1 MMTSS
6 EQNQPT
12 EDVHSVDQRSFIQRN
27 KRWLIGLGV
36 FTTIIVILV
45 AMSYLWLPGYAK
57 SQLEIRLSELLQ
69 RPVKV
74 GAIEVKLHNL
84 ELIVHDFSIG
94 EKASDAKGNHQLFS
108 LGRLYIDVS
117 IESLKH
123 RAAVIT
129 SVVLTEPKVRLS
141 RDVNNRLSIA
151 DLIEKFS
158 QPADEE
164 DIEKSEPLKF
174 SVSHIKLENGYFE
187 FDDQFKLSNH
197 KISEINFG
205 IPVIANFESTVADWI
220 EPHFNAK
227 INDSPF
233 SLEGKLRPFT
243 EKQEATLALKL
254 DNLDLTQLDHYVTLP
269 NGISF
274 NSGFLDTDLLVTFT
288 QVPNKTPDVVLSG
301 EVDLNRF
308 AMKNTTV
315 EEPYQAKFKQMKIDL
330 TKVDLMAQNP
340 SKLAVKIDDI
350 ALISIDEKNPALAL
364 ENVIVDQIDIDMN
377 RHTVALGDITLDR
390 LRTTLRR
397 DATGNIDLL
406 RLFKP
411 VDGLSDD
418 KPTKSKSIVK
428 ASPPKNTHAKN
439 QSKGS
444 AKTKAAQVKLAR
456 VPLPG
461 RKPDPNN
468 PASTQVAENK
478 AEQEPPQEVSKAIEK
493 SGQVADTGAPKQEKQ
508 ADKKAAA
515 NDAPWTIQLKSIQL
529 EKSAVRYE
537 DLNLSKV
544 PPMVVDQLE
553 IKVSDIDLEG
563 VKPLKLSVK
572 SRINE
577 RGKLKVDGNLAWAPL
592 NTDLMLDLDSV
603 NLVPLQGWAGGK
615 LNALI
620 TGGDVSFLG
629 NVKAQKNA
637 ELKFHVNG
645 DTKLYNLHVFDE
657 KNAIDLFNWKKMDI
671 TGLKIVNNPL
681 RIDMNTVTFSDF
693 YARAVLLPTGK
704 LNLVQIVNMDVV
716 DVEVDSAHNKNAVEV
731 KVVTA
736 DKNPKNPQVNPEKET
751 VIYIAKVLL
760 QRGNVNFHDR
770 FIKPNYRANLTGLNG
785 QIGPLFPGKFGVIDI
800 KGALDKTAP
809 LEIKGKIEPFSD
821 EFFLDL
827 TTKIKD
833 IDLPPFSPYSGK
845 YVGYAIEKGKLSAD
859 VTYHVEKGA
868 LTADNKIFLDQF
880 TLGEKIPSENAVS
893 LPLDLAISLLKNRKG
908 EINLHLPLK
917 GTINDPEFNLGG
929 LIFDAFVN
937 LMTKAVTAPFTLIA
951 SMFEG
956 GEELSTVSFT
966 PGFADITEETAKRL
980 KSLAEIMADKSEL
993 KLEITGYADAEQD
1006 HDGLKLAL
1014 LQDKVKAQKLTNQTQ
1029 EGVTSGALSNI
1040 QLTPEEYSKY
1050 LTAAYKKEKFE
1061 KPKNVV
1067 GLAKSLPDA
1076 EMEHLMLEHI
1086 QVNEND
1092 LATLAEQRAMSAHN
1106 WLIENGGVQ
1115 DERIFIVS
1123 ASQDDKVEEKKGGRV
1138 EFMLK

>member
-1 MMTSS
+1 MMTTS
-6 EQNQPT
+6 EQNQQT
-12 EDVHSVDQRSFIQRN
+12 EEIHSVDQRNFIQRN
-27 KRWLIGLGV
+27 KRWIIGLGV
-36 FTTIIVILV
+36 STTMIVILV

-57 SQLEIRLSELLQ
+57 SQLEIHLSELLQ

-74 GAIEVKLHNL
+74 GVIEVKLHNL
-84 ELIVHDFSIG
+84 ELIVQDFSIG
-94 EKASDAKGNHQLFS
+94 EKASEGKENHQLFS

-123 RAAVIT
+123 RALVIT
-129 SVVLTEPKVRLS
+129 SVVLTEPKVRLG

-158 QPADEE
+158 QPSEE
-164 DIEKSEPLKF
+164 AEKSEPLKF

-197 KISEINFG
+197 KISAINLG
-205 IPVIANFESTVADWI
+205 IPVIANFESTVANWV

-227 INDSPF
+227 INGSPF

-254 DNLDLTQLDHYVTLP
+254 DNLDLAQLDHYVTLP

-274 NSGFLDTDLLVTFT
+274 NSAFLDTDLLVTFT

-301 EVDLNRF
+301 EVDLRRF
-308 AMKNTTV
+308 AMGNATV
-315 EEPYQAKFKQMKIDL
+315 EEPYHAKFKQMKIHL
-330 TKVDLMAQNP
+330 AKVDLMAQKP
-340 SKLAVKIDDI
+340 SKFAVKIDDI
-350 ALISIDEKNPALAL
+350 ALISVDEKTPALAL
-364 ENVIVDQIDIDMN
+364 ENLIIDQINIDMN
-377 RHTVALGDITLDR
+377 KHEVELDDITLDR

-397 DATGNIDLL
+397 DATGNIDLM

-411 VDGLSDD
+411 ADSIASL
-418 KPTKSKSIVK
+418 KPNKSRSVAK
-428 ASPPKNTHAKN
+428 ASPAKNTRAKN
-439 QSKGS
+439 QSK
-444 AKTKAAQVKLAR
+444 AVVVTKAAKTKLAR

-468 PASTQVAENK
+468 PIPAQVAADESTQK
-478 AEQEPPQEVSKAIEK
+478 SPKDPSKGIEK
-493 SGQVADTGAPKQEKQ
+493 SKYIAGSDVAPKQ
-508 ADKKAAA
+508 ADKKVAT
-515 NDAPWTIQLKSIQL
+515 NDAPWTVQVKSIKL
-529 EKSAVRYE
+529 EQSALQYE
-537 DLNLSKV
+537 DLNLSET
-544 PPMVVDQLE
+544 PPMVIDQLE
-553 IKVSDIDLEG
+553 IKVNDIDLEG
-563 VKPLKLSVK
+563 IKPLKLSIK
-572 SRINE
+572 ARINE
-577 RGKLKVDGNLAWAPL
+577 RGKLKVDGNFAWAPL

-603 NLVPLQGWAGGK
+603 NLVPLQGWAGDK

-629 NVKAQKNA
+629 NVKAQQNP
-637 ELKFHVNG
+637 ELKFHVSG
-645 DTKLYNLHVFDE
+645 DAKLYNLHIFDE
-657 KNAIDLFNWKKMDI
+657 KNAIDLLNWKKLDI
-671 TGLKIVNNPL
+671 TALKVVNSPM

-693 YARAVLLPTGK
+693 YARAILLPTGK
-704 LNLVQIVNMDVV
+704 LNLAEIVNLDKNI
-716 DVEVDSAHNKNAVEV
+716 DADVDSTDNRNAVKV
-731 KVVTA
+731 KVTTTE
-736 DKNPKNPQVNPEKET
+736 KHSKNPQVNPEKET
-751 VIYIAKVLL
+751 VIHIDKVLL
-760 QRGNVNFHDR
+760 QRGNINFHDR
-770 FIKPNYRANLTGLNG
+770 FIKPNYHANLTGLSG
-785 QIGPLFPGKFGVIDI
+785 QIGPLSPGKFGLIDV
-800 KGALDKTAP
+800 KGAIDKTAP
-809 LEIKGKIEPFSD
+809 LDIKGKIEPFSD

-827 TTKIKD
+827 TAKIKE

-845 YVGYAIEKGKLSAD
+845 YIGYAIEKGKLSAD
-859 VTYHVEKGA
+859 VTYHVEKGT

-908 EINLHLPLK
+908 EINLHLPLE
-917 GTINDPEFNLGG
+917 GTINDPEFNVGG

-937 LMTKAVTAPFTLIA
+937 LMTKAVTSPFTLIA

-956 GEELSTVSFT
+956 GEELSTVAFT
-966 PGFADITEETAKRL
+966 PGFADINEEAAKRL
-980 KSLAEIMADKSEL
+980 KSLSEIMDEKSEL

-1014 LQDKVKAQKLTNQTQ
+1014 LQDKVKAQKLASQT
-1029 EGVTSGALSNI
+1029 EKGVASGVLSDI
-1040 QLTPEEYSKY
+1040 QLTSEEYSKY

-1061 KPKNVV
+1061 KPKNVI
-1067 GLAKSLPDA
+1067 GLTKSLPDA
-1076 EMEHLMLEHI
+1076 EMEHLILEHI

-1092 LATLAEQRAMSAHN
+1092 LAALAEQRAMSAHN

-1123 ASQDDKVEEKKGGRV
+1123 ASPDDKLEEKKGGRV